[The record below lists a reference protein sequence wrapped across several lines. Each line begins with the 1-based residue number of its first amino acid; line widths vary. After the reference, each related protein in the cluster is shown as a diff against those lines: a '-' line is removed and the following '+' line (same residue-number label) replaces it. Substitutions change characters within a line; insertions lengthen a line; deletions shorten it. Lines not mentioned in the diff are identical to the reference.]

1 MCQLD
6 QVVIVVGPNEFVI
19 LNVSVEAR
27 NGKNQKEKK
36 TEGERRE
43 RRSLRPTKSNKAKKV
58 GGLTSIFSIHVAG
71 SRRGCLG
78 LWAMRARMSFKRK
91 AEASGCR
98 SSNDS

>member
-43 RRSLRPTKSNKAKKV
+43 RRSWRPTKSNKAKKSWGLDFNLFNPRGRLQKRMLGIV
-58 GGLTSIFSIHVAG
+58 GNESQDELQTQS
-71 SRRGCLG
+71 
-78 LWAMRARMSFKRK
+78 
-91 AEASGCR
+91 
-98 SSNDS
+98 